1 MANLLIV
8 PKGFLGDILL
18 TSPVV
23 EALKLSDPD
32 CRITFLCSP
41 KIAEFVRRD
50 ALVDDVIEIDREDSL
65 SSWSAIGRCAA
76 QLAERRFD
84 RAYAFHQSPR
94 TALLLYRAG
103 ISQRVGYSG
112 ALLSCL
118 YTRTVTKNERR
129 HEVLRNMQLVRGD
142 LSAEIGA
149 EVDTLALARCG
160 PTQLSNF
167 GRLRIPAEDT
177 LKVSDRVRQICEE
190 QKPFVLLAP
199 GSQWET
205 KRWHALGFHELAKM
219 LMRSGF
225 RVVVTGSPGDAEACV
240 EVASGLN
247 IANLCGK
254 TSLDDL
260 TALVR
265 WSKSVICNDSMTL
278 HIASALGVPTVVVFC
293 ATSSAFG
300 FGPWKNRAVVVE
312 KLDLFCKPCR
322 RHGSRRC
329 PTGTRAC
336 MTGVSAEEV
345 FAAFQSLV
353 SLREAASGGV
363 GRLHVIE

>member
-1 MANLLIV
+1 MANVLVV

-18 TSPVV
+18 MSPAI
-23 EALKLSDPD
+23 EALKASDPEG
-32 CRITFLCSP
+32 RITVLCP
-41 KIAEFVRRD
+41 PQVAEFVGRD
-50 ALVDDVIEIDREDSL
+50 PLVDDVIEIDRKRDL
-65 SSWSAIGRCAA
+65 SGWGAIRRFAGT
-76 QLAERRFD
+76 LAERGFD

-94 TALLLYRAG
+94 TALLLKKAG
-103 ISQRVGYSG
+103 IPVRVGYSG
-112 ALLSCL
+112 GLLSFL
-118 YTRTVTKNERR
+118 YTRTVAKTERL
-129 HEVLRNMQLVRGD
+129 HEVVRNLELVRDD
-142 LSAEIGA
+142 LSEEVGA
-149 EVDTLALARCG
+149 QVDLLARSG
-160 PTQLSNF
+160 PTHAAAF
-167 GRLRIPAEDT
+167 GRLRIPAEDA
-177 LKVSDRVRQICEE
+177 LQISDRVRQICEE

-205 KRWHALGFHELAKM
+205 KRWHAAGFHALAKR
-219 LMRSGF
+219 LMQEGF
-225 RVVVTGSPGDAEACV
+225 RVVITGALSDAEACV

-247 IANLCGK
+247 VANLCGE
-254 TSLDDL
+254 TSLEDL

-265 WSKSVICNDSMTL
+265 WSKAVVCNDSMTM

-293 ATSSAFG
+293 ATSPSFG

-312 KLDLFCKPCR
+312 KQGLFCKPCR

-345 FAAFQSLV
+345 FAGVQSLISV
-353 SLREAASGGV
+353 REASGGA